1 MRNPEQQ
8 KIFHLLVF
16 LLFFSNFNLMLRR
29 NENEK
34 SLQARGLCKNL
45 GICQIPTLIFDK
57 QEKQKKAQARLDI
70 FALSTRM
77 IICIFMCF

>member
-1 MRNPEQQ
+1 MKNPY
-8 KIFHLLVF
+8 KPGVLLLVW
-16 LLFFSNFNLMLRR
+16 
-29 NENEK
+29 
-34 SLQARGLCKNL
+34 LCKNL

-70 FALSTRM
+70 CALSTRM